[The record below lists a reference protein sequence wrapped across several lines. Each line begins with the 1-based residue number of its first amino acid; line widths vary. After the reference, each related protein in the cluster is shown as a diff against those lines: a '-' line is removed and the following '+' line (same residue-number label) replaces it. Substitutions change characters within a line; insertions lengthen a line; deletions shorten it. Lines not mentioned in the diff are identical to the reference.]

1 MTHEEFANDVVHLHN
16 IEWNIVPPPPPY
28 IIKLGS
34 TKSLDMESRSTLSSS
49 PILLKFTNW
58 MIA

>member
-16 IEWNIVPPPPPY
+16 IEWNIVHLPPY

-34 TKSLDMESRSTLSSS
+34 IKSLDMEPRSTLSSS